1 VNISLAATNHSGSSG
16 RYSSRFFGV
25 PGSMA
30 LSNFKQVYDAAK
42 NEAEDGGR
50 HEEGVARSG
59 AQQISKF
66 SVTRVHRRTLAE

>member
-1 VNISLAATNHSGSSG
+1 
-16 RYSSRFFGV
+16 
-25 PGSMA
+25 MA